1 MFESLILLMLVAL
14 FSFGYGTRSYAGALI
29 PGVLL
34 VCAVIL
40 YSQSTPTGDEVD
52 VQPAIYVVASGIGVL
67 LYLGGVAL
75 GRRSGR
81 SSADD
86 ASFR

>member
-1 MFESLILLMLVAL
+1 MFESVILLVLVGL
-14 FSFGYGTRSYAGALI
+14 FSCGYGTQSYVGALV

-52 VQPAIYVVASGIGVL
+52 AQPAIYVVASGLGVL
-67 LYLGGVAL
+67 LYVAGVAL
-75 GRRSGR
+75 GRRSHR
-81 SSADD
+81 PSSHD
-86 ASFR
+86 A